1 MDQLTQL
8 APIDPRPAVGQS
20 APKALS
26 RRAKAAI
33 IVQFLLAEGADV
45 PLTALPDDMQ
55 ADLTAQLGQMR
66 YVDRATLHSV
76 VTEFADELDS
86 VGLSFPGGIEGA
98 LNALDGKL
106 SPHTARRLRKEAG
119 VRQLGDPWARIAAL
133 PPDRLEAMVVAEGI
147 EIAAVMLS
155 KIHVAKA
162 AEVLGR
168 IPGETA
174 RRITYAMS
182 MTTQVT
188 PDAVDRIGLSLAS
201 QLDAEP
207 PRAFNA
213 TPNQRLGA
221 ILNYS
226 DTQPRES
233 LLQSLEE
240 QDSTFAKAVR
250 REIFTFANVPN
261 RLKPIDV
268 PKITRDVD
276 HKVLITAFVSAET
289 LGPDEQDAAEFM
301 LRNMSK
307 RMADMLRDDMQTLDT
322 VRPKDGEAAMSVIVK
337 AIRDMADAGEIT
349 LRPVEDIT

>member
-1 MDQLTQL
+1 MN
-8 APIDPRPAVGQS
+8 VGDGS
-20 APKALS
+20 ATAGLS

-45 PLTALPDDMQ
+45 PLSSLPDDMQ
-55 ADLTAQLGQMR
+55 AELTAQLGKMR
-66 YVDRATLHSV
+66 YVDRGTLHSV
-76 VTEFADELDS
+76 VAEFADELDS
-86 VGLSFPGGIEGA
+86 VGLAFPGGIEGA
-98 LNALDGKL
+98 LNALDGKI

-119 VRQLGDPWARIAAL
+119 VRQLGDPWKRIGDL
-133 PPDRLEAMVVAEGI
+133 PVDRLESMVQAEGI

-155 KIHVAKA
+155 KINVAKA

-182 MTTQVT
+182 MTTRVT

-207 PRAFNA
+207 PRAFDA
-213 TPNQRLGA
+213 APNQRLGA

-226 DTQPRES
+226 EAQTRES

-240 QDSTFAKAVR
+240 QDSAFAEAVR
-250 REIFTFANVPN
+250 KEIFTFANVPE
-261 RLKPIDV
+261 RLKPVDV
-268 PKITRDVD
+268 PKITRDVAQD
-276 HKVLITAFVSAET
+276 RLITAFAAAEAM
-289 LGPDEQDAAEFM
+289 GGGEGEGAEFM

-307 RMADMLRDDMQTLDT
+307 RMADNLREEMQTKGE
-322 VRPKDGEAAMSVIVK
+322 VRPKDGEAAMSAIVN
-337 AIRDMADAGEIT
+337 AIRDMAESGEIN
-349 LRPVEDIT
+349 LKPIDDD